1 MNLSI
6 PIIFFLIPFFFSCVG
21 DKQSKIIRPDKKEIH
36 DSSDPN
42 IISFKAVGD
51 TILGTNFPENRLIDN
66 TDKLFANVL
75 DLLQGSDLL
84 FANYEAT
91 LTEYPKSSK
100 DPNRPN
106 TYAFRAPPEYAEI
119 LKKTGFDVLSV
130 VNNHSFDFTE
140 TGFIDTMNHINN
152 AGMLAVGGKNQIQ
165 YTIVK
170 GIKIS
175 FIGFGYQRYHNSIN
189 DFASA
194 ERLVKEAVGL
204 SDIVVVSIHAGA
216 EGPGAIHVKDEVETF
231 LGENR
236 GNIVQFSHKMI
247 DLGVDLVLGHGPHV
261 PRAMELYKDR
271 LVAYSM
277 GNFLGY
283 RTLSAQGLGGYSM
296 ILQVSVD
303 NQGRFLQGNIIPIL
317 MKAPGIPYPD
327 PDYKTIGLVR
337 KLIQED
343 FPFTS
348 LELDEMGNFYR
359 SASVSWK

>member
-6 PIIFFLIPFFFSCVG
+6 PIIFFLIPFIFSCVG

-152 AGMLAVGGKNQIQ
+152 AGMLAVGGKNQNFFHFGLPRKPLSTKWNSGGFREGEIPVPIPNTEVKTLIANG
-165 YTIVK
+165 TIW
-170 GIKIS
+170 
-175 FIGFGYQRYHNSIN
+175 
-189 DFASA
+189 FAIWES
-194 ERLVKEAVGL
+194 
-204 SDIVVVSIHAGA
+204 
-216 EGPGAIHVKDEVETF
+216 
-231 LGENR
+231 
-236 GNIVQFSHKMI
+236 
-247 DLGVDLVLGHGPHV
+247 
-261 PRAMELYKDR
+261 
-271 LVAYSM
+271 
-277 GNFLGY
+277 
-283 RTLSAQGLGGYSM
+283 RTL
-296 ILQVSVD
+296 
-303 NQGRFLQGNIIPIL
+303 
-317 MKAPGIPYPD
+317 PGCHY
-327 PDYKTIGLVR
+327 
-337 KLIQED
+337 Q
-343 FPFTS
+343 S
-348 LELDEMGNFYR
+348 
-359 SASVSWK
+359 